1 MQRIENN
8 KVPNIETISALS
20 SVFNVSVSELA
31 SMSLVENIE
40 LDNQI
45 AEIRKRV
52 KMKLRTYPKRIL
64 LQTMMAQA
72 RCSIAS

>member
-1 MQRIENN
+1 MRKSVVSSTIRSTNITRTIQRIENN

-31 SMSLVENIE
+31 STSLVENIE
-40 LDNQI
+40 LDNRI

-52 KMKLRTYPKRIL
+52 KMKLSY
-64 LQTMMAQA
+64 
-72 RCSIAS
+72 

>member
-31 SMSLVENIE
+31 STSLAKSIE
-40 LDNQI
+40 LDNRI

-52 KMKLRTYPKRIL
+52 KMKLSY
-64 LQTMMAQA
+64 
-72 RCSIAS
+72 

>member
-1 MQRIENN
+1 MRKSVVSSTIRSTNITRTIQRIENN

-31 SMSLVENIE
+31 FTSLAKSIE
-40 LDNQI
+40 LDNRI

-52 KMKLRTYPKRIL
+52 KMKLSY
-64 LQTMMAQA
+64 
-72 RCSIAS
+72 

>member
-31 SMSLVENIE
+31 STSLVENIE
-40 LDNQI
+40 LDNRI

-52 KMKLRTYPKRIL
+52 KMKLSY
-64 LQTMMAQA
+64 
-72 RCSIAS
+72 

>member
-1 MQRIENN
+1 MRKSVVSSTIRSTNITRTIQRIENN

-31 SMSLVENIE
+31 STSLAKSIE
-40 LDNQI
+40 LDNRI

-52 KMKLRTYPKRIL
+52 KMKLSY
-64 LQTMMAQA
+64 
-72 RCSIAS
+72 

>member
-31 SMSLVENIE
+31 STSLVENIE

-45 AEIRKRV
+45 AETRKRV
-52 KMKLRTYPKRIL
+52 KMKLSY
-64 LQTMMAQA
+64 
-72 RCSIAS
+72 

>member
-1 MQRIENN
+1 MRKSVVSSTIRSTNITRTIQRIENN

-31 SMSLVENIE
+31 STSLVENIE

-45 AEIRKRV
+45 AETRKRV
-52 KMKLRTYPKRIL
+52 KMKLSY
-64 LQTMMAQA
+64 
-72 RCSIAS
+72 

>member
-1 MQRIENN
+1 MRKSVVSSTIRSTNITRTIQRIENN

-52 KMKLRTYPKRIL
+52 KMKLSY
-64 LQTMMAQA
+64 
-72 RCSIAS
+72 

>member
-52 KMKLRTYPKRIL
+52 KMKLSY
-64 LQTMMAQA
+64 
-72 RCSIAS
+72 